1 MTDSTSGGATA
12 GTVSWVTATAIVV
25 ADMVG
30 VGVFTS
36 FGFQVADIKSGFALL
51 MLWVVGG
58 VVAICGAFCYAELAT
73 MLPRSSGEYN
83 FLRQIYHPAFGFVAG
98 WLSATVGFAAPIALA
113 AMAFGIYFKSIAP
126 SAPPLLL
133 GLGITWLAALVHLGG
148 VRFGGAYHNA
158 WTALKLVLI
167 VVFIVAG
174 FAFGDL
180 QPISFAPSKADLAT
194 IGGAPFAISLVFV
207 MYSYSGWN
215 AATYIVGE

>member
-1 MTDSTSGGATA
+1 MAKSGSGGASA
-12 GTVSWVTATAIVV
+12 STVSWVTATAIVV

-36 FGFQVADIKSGFALL
+36 LGFQVTDIKSGFSLL
-51 MLWVVGG
+51 MLWIVGG
-58 VVAICGAFCYAELAT
+58 IVAICGAFCYAELAT

-83 FLRQIYHPAFGFVAG
+83 FLRRIYHPAFGFMAG

-113 AMAFGIYFKSIAP
+113 AMAFGIYFKSIIP
-126 SAPPLLL
+126 GAPPLVL
-133 GLGITWLAALVHLGG
+133 GLAITWLAALVHLGG

-174 FAFGDL
+174 LAFGDL
-180 QPISFAPSKADLAT
+180 QSISFAPGPADFGYIT
-194 IGGAPFAISLVFV
+194 GAPFAISTSWLSSS
-207 MYSYSGWN
+207 M
-215 AATYIVGE
+215 